1 MKKILGA
8 ILLISSQAF
17 SSTLYLGAD
26 VGASQIKSAINNEIE
41 TKTGIAVDMKSF
53 LNFDLTES
61 LNSDVGLGYMYHQ
74 AKGSSSLGNVKITT
88 KLLYAD
94 LDLKYNLTK
103 QDSLGPVLNI
113 FTGTNTDFSEVED
126 GSNTNPMIGL
136 KYAHK
141 LSTDNPMRL
150 DARVISSMDSAK
162 TLMLLVGFSYGF
174 DLNSKINSNSKAHS
188 SSKSDIVRAE
198 IMPPLEIDDEKP
210 DLTFTLKSARVLFDT
225 NVYELDK
232 ELEAK
237 IKRLAKYLVL
247 NGEEWVKLK
256 ISGHTDNRGTR
267 EYNVDLSSKRAKSVA
282 DSFIKAGVESNKVVS
297 KGYGFDRPRD
307 SGSSAGALEK
317 NRRTEIEFYG
327 IKNKE
332 RFNKALIEI
341 LK

>member
-1 MKKILGA
+1 MKKIFA
-8 ILLISSQAF
+8 TILLISSQSF

-26 VGASQIKSAINNEIE
+26 VGGSQIKSSINNEVE
-41 TKTGIAVDMKSF
+41 TKSGMTADVKSF
-53 LNFDLTES
+53 INFDLSNS
-61 LNSDVGLGYMYHQ
+61 LNSDVGLGYLYNQ
-74 AKGSSSLGNVKITT
+74 VKGSSNSGDVKITT

-103 QDSLGPVLNI
+103 QASLGPVVNM
-113 FTGTNTDFSEVED
+113 FMGTNTDFSEVEE
-126 GSNTNPMIGL
+126 GNKTNPMIGL

-141 LSTDNPMRL
+141 LNTDNPMRL
-150 DARVISSMDSAK
+150 DARVITSTDSAK
-162 TLMLLVGFSYGF
+162 TVMFLVGFSFGI
-174 DLNSKINSNSKAHS
+174 DLGSSQASSNSK
-188 SSKSDIVRAE
+188 SKSNIKAE
-198 IMPPLEIDDEKP
+198 IMPPLEIDEDKP

-256 ISGHTDNRGTR
+256 ISGHTDNRGSR
-267 EYNVDLSSKRAKSVA
+267 EYNIDLSSKRAKSVA
-282 DSFIKAGVESNKVVS
+282 DTFIKAGVDSDKVIS
-297 KGYGFDRPRD
+297 RGYGFDRPRD
-307 SGSSAGALEK
+307 SRNTAEALEK

-332 RFNKALIEI
+332 RFNKALQEI